1 MSLAGIWSH
10 GAVDLGS
17 VRSLLDEYAPRH
29 WPRRLAAVDEGR
41 LVLADAALARASG
54 RDALVAHASGAVLCG
69 DVALHEREALAEL
82 LGLNPA
88 DYDDA
93 ALVLEAYARH
103 GVEMPARLVGDFGFS
118 LWDPARRRLLLVRD
132 PGGARPLFYT
142 TSHARLAFSSQSR
155 SLWWLSG
162 TTALDERAVLD
173 YLAELPQEE
182 EATLY
187 AGVRRLPPGCC
198 LVADDLQL
206 RVERYLDVTATP
218 ELQLASDADYASAL
232 RETLASAV
240 ACRTRGRATVGVML
254 SGGLDSSAMAALAAK
269 TVPPDSRVT
278 TISAVFPD
286 FEECDERPFQAAVAG
301 RVGSRHIEVKPDPW
315 GRAGDF
321 ANLRRV
327 FSEPSF
333 VGPHWLA
340 WSVAEAA
347 QRSGVATMLTGI
359 DGDRVVSHGAGRYAD
374 LARARDFRALASEL
388 LAVDDFGWSRRLR
401 VGLGQAVLGNVPQGV
416 VSWLE
421 RVDPRQLGRFEP
433 RLRLIHPRLLQRH
446 GVRERLRALP
456 LRPRSGRDDHA
467 RSLSAPDRNWDV
479 ELLDQLG
486 AAFDIEF
493 VQPFFDRR
501 VMELCFSFPSSQK
514 RREGWSRFVLR
525 QAMRG
530 LVPAPVLE
538 RRRDASFDRPYA
550 SWVGAWLRTH
560 FTEADRRLEPIAAY
574 VDVQTVAKMLNDVQD
589 LGAGWATDF
598 VWRCAILSLWLAPTR

>member
-1 MSLAGIWSH
+1 MSLAGVWSH
-10 GAVDLGS
+10 GPVDLGS
-17 VRSLLDEYAPRH
+17 VRSLLDESAPPH
-29 WPRRLAAVDEGR
+29 WPRRMTAVDDGR
-41 LVLADAALARASG
+41 LVLTDAALARPPRRAEL
-54 RDALVAHASGAVLCG
+54 AAHRSGARLCG
-69 DVALHEREALAEL
+69 DVALHERETLAEL
-82 LGLNPA
+82 LGIHPA
-88 DYDDA
+88 DHDDA
-93 ALVLEAYARH
+93 ELVLEAYARY
-103 GVEMPARLVGDFGFS
+103 GLDMPARLIGDFGFA

-142 TSHARLAFSSQSR
+142 TRQARLAFSSRSR
-155 SLWWLSG
+155 SLRQISG

-198 LVADDLQL
+198 LVVDDVQL
-206 RVERYLDVTATP
+206 RVAPYLDITQTP
-218 ELQLASDADYASAL
+218 ELRLASDAEYAEAL
-232 RETLASAV
+232 RETLGLAV
-240 ACRTRGRATVGVML
+240 ACRARGSLGVML
-254 SGGLDSSAMAALAAK
+254 SGGLDSSAMAALAA
-269 TVPPDSRVT
+269 T
-278 TISAVFPD
+278 TLPRAGGITTLSAVFPE

-301 RVGSRHIEVKPDPW
+301 RVGSRHIEVRPDPS
-315 GRAGDF
+315 GPAGDL
-321 ANLRRV
+321 ASLRRV

-347 QRSGVATMLTGI
+347 RRSGVSTMFSGI

-374 LARARDFRALASEL
+374 LARARDFRGLAAEL

-401 VGLGQAVLGNVPQGV
+401 VGLGQALLGNLPEDV

-421 RVDPRQLGRFEP
+421 VFDPRQLGRFEP
-433 RLRLIHPRLLQRH
+433 RLRLMRPALLRRYE
-446 GVRERLRALP
+446 VRERLRALP

-467 RSLSAPDRNWDV
+467 RSLLASDRNWDV

-514 RREGWSRFVLR
+514 RRDGWSRFVLR
-525 QAMRG
+525 QALRG
-530 LVPAPVLE
+530 LVPAEVLE
-538 RRRDASFDRPYA
+538 RRRDASFDRPYE
-550 SWVGAWLRTH
+550 SWVKAWLRAH
-560 FTEADRRLEPIAAY
+560 APDAAGHLEPIAEY
-574 VDVQTVAKMLNDVQD
+574 VDVQPVAKMLSDIQAF
-589 LGAGWATDF
+589 GSGWAVDF
-598 VWRCAILSLWLAPTR
+598 AWRCVILSLWLAPTE